1 LVVVVVHIEIFLG
14 YLAYINCAYD
24 LVCHFVQPNGYY
36 QGSKTD
42 TRLVLSTY
50 ADHIKVFYQN
60 SFPLKRFFS
69 CLLILNLLVSYL
81 PSYWECILLTCCF
94 VEKNA

>member
-60 SFPLKRFFS
+60 SFPLKRFFFLFVDS
-69 CLLILNLLVSYL
+69 QFIGVLSTKLLGMHPVDLLL
-81 PSYWECILLTCCF
+81 C
-94 VEKNA
+94 